1 MIRFLRL
8 LFPKPE
14 VDFALL
20 AFLQLFSLWNDIG
33 WLAMASKALLMPC
46 LLFWV
51 WPFTANKGWL
61 RLAMLASWLGDIWLL
76 WGDKPAFFMLGLG
89 SFLVAQL
96 AYAYAFLQADN
107 KNPGL
112 LRQKPWLSLPVWTVA
127 VFIFIYLHPYL
138 GAMMLP
144 VAIYVVA
151 ISLMVLSA
159 INRAGFVSK
168 GSLVLVLAVISF
180 LLSDALLAIDKFV
193 QPIPRAS
200 LWIMLSYMLA
210 QFGIAR
216 SYWLAEG
223 KQG

>member
-20 AFLQLFSLWNDIG
+20 AFLQLFALWNDIG
-33 WLAMASKALLMPC
+33 WLVMASKALLMPC

-96 AYAYAFLQADN
+96 AYAKQFWPGIQVLRKHVIRLLPLLFIAVFLLVKLWPHLADLRWYVFIYVLAIVTMASSALLQARG
-107 KNPGL
+107 KIG
-112 LRQKPWLSLPVWTVA
+112 
-127 VFIFIYLHPYL
+127 IYLWI
-138 GAMMLP
+138 GASMFM
-144 VAIYVVA
+144 
-151 ISLMVLSA
+151 
-159 INRAGFVSK
+159 
-168 GSLVLVLAVISF
+168 
-180 LLSDALLAIDKFV
+180 LSDALLAWEKFV
-193 QPIPRAS
+193 APFPLANF
-200 LWIMLSYMLA
+200 WIMFSYMAA
-210 QFGIAR
+210 QWAFSAWVVKSR
-216 SYWLAEG
+216 D
-223 KQG
+223 